1 MLPGVAGAAVVVV
14 VPGEVVVV
22 ATVVVVVDVVVVV
35 VETGVALQI
44 ATEMVFV
51 SSVTAPFLANKRP
64 FIVAPVVAVTLVKA
78 RTVPSKVELVPS
90 VAELPICQNTLQ
102 A

>member
-1 MLPGVAGAAVVVV
+1 MLPGVANTDVVVV
-14 VPGEVVVV
+14 TGEVVVV
-22 ATVVVVVDVVVVV
+22 ATVVVDVVEVEVV
-35 VETGVALQI
+35 VETGVAIQVGTVI
-44 ATEMVFV
+44 VFI
-51 SSVTAPFLANKRP
+51 SSVTAPLLANKRP

-78 RTVPSKVELVPS
+78 RIVPSKVEFVPS